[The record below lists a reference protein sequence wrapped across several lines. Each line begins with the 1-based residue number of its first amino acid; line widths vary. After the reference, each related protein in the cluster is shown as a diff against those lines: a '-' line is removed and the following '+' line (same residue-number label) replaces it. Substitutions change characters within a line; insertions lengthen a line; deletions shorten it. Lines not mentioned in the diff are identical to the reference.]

1 MQSFSYAKSSVC
13 KNLVRDESLNS
24 KERVRLGLV
33 VGFKA
38 NCPLVGSGLLG
49 ELLSVGVF
57 LRDPRPYLSKFRR
70 KPRKTP
76 NG

>member
-1 MQSFSYAKSSVC
+1 MYIVGHRRTNIIDFGEC
-13 KNLVRDESLNS
+13 R
-24 KERVRLGLV
+24 LV

-38 NCPLVGSGLLG
+38 NCPLVGPVSIGG
-49 ELLSVGVF
+49 MPSVGIF
-57 LRDPRPYLSKFRR
+57 LRDPSPYLSEFRR